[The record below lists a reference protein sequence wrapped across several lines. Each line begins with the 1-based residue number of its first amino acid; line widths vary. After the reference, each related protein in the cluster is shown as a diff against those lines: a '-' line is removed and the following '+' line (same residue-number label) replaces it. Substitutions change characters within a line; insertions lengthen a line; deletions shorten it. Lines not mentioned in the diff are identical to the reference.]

1 MATPRTLATAA
12 GACFLATHV
21 TSIGGLI
28 LYGPLLKTADYVTG
42 AGTDSR
48 ILLGALLEVLLTL
61 SVVGTAVTL
70 HPVTRRRHE
79 ALATGYVALR
89 TLEAAVIAVGIVSL
103 LAVVTLRRKPPTGA
117 DPGALLTTGKALA
130 AVHDWTF
137 LLGPNF
143 ICGANTALLAL
154 LLYRSRLVP
163 RPIAVLGL
171 AGGALIFA
179 SAIAVLFGAY
189 EQVSGPGMLAAVPV
203 FAWELCLA
211 VRLLTK
217 GFTPTATATA

>member
-1 MATPRTLATAA
+1 MATPRTLARAA

-21 TSIGGLI
+21 TSIGALV
-28 LYGPLLKTADYVTG
+28 LYGPILKTADYVTG
-42 AGTDSR
+42 AGPDTR
-48 ILLGALLEVLLTL
+48 ALLGALLEVLLAIAII
-61 SVVGTAVTL
+61 GTACAL
-70 HPVTRRRHE
+70 HPVTRRHNE
-79 ALATGYVALR
+79 GLATGYLALR

-103 LAVVTLRRKPPTGA
+103 LAVVTLRQHPPTAG
-117 DPGALLTTGKALA
+117 DPAALLTTGKALV

-217 GFTPTATATA
+217 GFNNPTAS